1 MSQRRPSF
9 QHGSESSVHLP
20 PSVRIITYSHY
31 LQHFAVSSGGKKK
44 VCIAM
49 FEHMLLCRST
59 TTEVSSAATLSPP
72 PLSSSPLPI
81 SSPSSLPVA
90 PRNDLI
96 LIQTHFVQLPYMG
109 EIAGMGPVDYALPPL
124 CLFYLMP
131 KTADNFKNLGQL
143 IMRTISPPPSR
154 FHLLPYV
161 SIPFRML
168 FDTPKQHA
176 EKNVSWHNKRVSE
189 WCQRAF
195 QYWWLAARN

>member
-1 MSQRRPSF
+1 
-9 QHGSESSVHLP
+9 
-20 PSVRIITYSHY
+20 
-31 LQHFAVSSGGKKK
+31 
-44 VCIAM
+44 
-49 FEHMLLCRST
+49 MLLCCST
-59 TTEVSSAATLSPP
+59 TTEVSSTATLGPP

-109 EIAGMGPVDYALPPL
+109 EIAGMGPVDYTLPPL

-143 IMRTISPPPSR
+143 IMRSIFFFSS
-154 FHLLPYV
+154 LL
-161 SIPFRML
+161 SFAALCIHSFRLL
-168 FDTPKQHA
+168 FDTLSQHA
-176 EKNVSWHNKRVSE
+176 GNVSWYNKQVSE

-195 QYWWLAARN
+195 EN

>member
-1 MSQRRPSF
+1 MALKALFTCHLQW
-9 QHGSESSVHLP
+9 GSSLIV
-20 PSVRIITYSHY
+20 ITCST
-31 LQHFAVSSGGKKK
+31 LQLAAGEKKK
-44 VCIAM
+44 VCIPM

-59 TTEVSSAATLSPP
+59 TTEVSSAATLGPP
-72 PLSSSPLPI
+72 SLSSSPLPI

-143 IMRTISPPPSR
+143 IMRTIFFPLVLS
-154 FHLLPYV
+154 FAALCIC
-161 SIPFRML
+161 SIP
-168 FDTPKQHA
+168 H
-176 EKNVSWHNKRVSE
+176 VIWHPEPTCWKMFHGTISKCLSGVREHS
-189 WCQRAF
+189 RTDD
-195 QYWWLAARN
+195 